1 VTRRPLQDLFH
12 GPLPP
17 VGMVHLL
24 PLPGSPRWGGSM
36 DAVVRRAL
44 VGSALQRGGVAGGGV
59 EERRAEE
66 LARAVK
72 ALRRSATLA

>member
-1 VTRRPLQDLFH
+1 
-12 GPLPP
+12 
-17 VGMVHLL
+17 
-24 PLPGSPRWGGSM
+24 
-36 DAVVRRAL
+36 VRRAL

-72 ALRRSATLA
+72 AVRRSATLA